1 MHKESTYGMYNYVD
15 LLEYCIPCKLFV
27 FTDVKSIGDE
37 ISVYLSKL
45 AGTVILLYK
54 NVKGRA
60 GKELDEKVKK
70 IFEHEGQVKSEK

>member
-1 MHKESTYGMYNYVD
+1 MCNYVD
-15 LLEYCIPCKLFV
+15 LLEDCIPCNLFV

-37 ISVYLSKL
+37 INVYLSKL
-45 AGTVILLYK
+45 AGTVIQSYK

-70 IFEHEGQVKSEK
+70 ILSMSARSNLKSEAVSR

>member
-1 MHKESTYGMYNYVD
+1 MHKESTYGMYNSVD
-15 LLEYCIPCKLFV
+15 LLEYCTPCNLFA

-45 AGTVILLYK
+45 AGTVIQSYK

-70 IFEHEGQVKSEK
+70 NFKHEGQV